1 MTDFRFDVDEAYARK
16 HNEFFRDAKRAQLSA
31 ALLALILFIVIGV
44 IFAIKGVVI
53 FSIAMAIILGVFA
66 LLCLALIPVLPK
78 KMGTPQQYYDAYK
91 LVPAV
96 IAEVNA
102 RDVVLLAYVDA
113 AAEPETRGSQPALA
127 ARVVTSVPGVRR
139 EVGAR
144 VPSMAVLG
152 NRSFRSQ
159 HTFEEISPMP
169 VAWGTSDQKVW
180 AMAEKAISEREW
192 KKAEKGVERLDDV
205 KKTKRN
211 LLLVNKQ

>member
-1 MTDFRFDVDEAYARK
+1 MTNFRFDVEEEYARK
-16 HNEFFRDAKRAQLSA
+16 HNEFFRDAKRAQISA

-44 IFAIKGVVI
+44 IFAIKGVAIV
-53 FSIAMAIILGVFA
+53 SIALAIILGVFA
-66 LLCLALIPVLPK
+66 LLSLALIPVLPR
-78 KMGTPQQYYDAYK
+78 KMGTPQQYYDAYQ

-102 RDVVLLAYVDA
+102 RDILLLAYVDA

-127 ARVVTSVPGVRR
+127 GRVVTSVPGVRR

-159 HTFEEISPMP
+159 HTYEEISPMP
-169 VAWGTSDQKVW
+169 VAWGTSDQKIW
-180 AMAEKAISEREW
+180 DKAEKAIPEQEW
-192 KKAEKGVERLDDV
+192 KRVEKGIERLGDV

-211 LLLVNKQ
+211 LLLIND

>member
-1 MTDFRFDVDEAYARK
+1 MTDFHFDVEEEYARK

-31 ALLALILFIVIGV
+31 ALLAVILFAIIAA
-44 IFAIKGVVI
+44 IFAFKGVGI
-53 FSIAMAIILGVFA
+53 FSIGMAIILGVFA
-66 LLCLALIPVLPK
+66 LLSLALIPVLPK
-78 KMGTPQQYYDAYK
+78 KMGTPQQYYDAYQ

-113 AAEPETRGSQPALA
+113 AAEPDVRGSQPALA
-127 ARVVTSVPGVRR
+127 SRVVTSVPGVRR

-159 HTFEEISPMP
+159 HTYEEISPMP
-169 VAWGTSDQKVW
+169 VAWGTSKHSVWNQAETAIPERDWKKV
-180 AMAEKAISEREW
+180 EKAIS
-192 KKAEKGVERLDDV
+192 RLEDV
-205 KKTKRN
+205 KHTKRN
-211 LLLVNKQ
+211 LLLLDK

>member
-1 MTDFRFDVDEAYARK
+1 MTNFRFDVEEEYARK
-16 HNEFFRDAKRAQLSA
+16 HNEFFRDAKRAQISA

-44 IFAIKGVVI
+44 IFAIKGVAIV
-53 FSIAMAIILGVFA
+53 SIALAIILGVFA
-66 LLCLALIPVLPK
+66 LLSLALIPVLPR
-78 KMGTPQQYYDAYK
+78 KMGTPQQYYDAYQ

-102 RDVVLLAYVDA
+102 RDILLLAYVDA

-127 ARVVTSVPGVRR
+127 GRVVTSVPGVRR

-159 HTFEEISPMP
+159 HTYEEISPMP
-169 VAWGTSDQKVW
+169 VAWGTSDQKIW
-180 AMAEKAISEREW
+180 D
-192 KKAEKGVERLDDV
+192 KAEKTIPEQEWKRVEKGIERLEDV

-211 LLLVNKQ
+211 LLLIND

>member
-1 MTDFRFDVDEAYARK
+1 MTNFRFDVEEEYARK
-16 HNEFFRDAKRAQLSA
+16 HNEFFRDAKRAQISA
-31 ALLALILFIVIGV
+31 ALLALIMFIVIGV
-44 IFAIKGVVI
+44 IFAIKGVAIV
-53 FSIAMAIILGVFA
+53 SIALAIILGVFA
-66 LLCLALIPVLPK
+66 LLSLALIPVLPR
-78 KMGTPQQYYDAYK
+78 KMGTPQQYYDAYQ

-102 RDVVLLAYVDA
+102 RDILLLAYVDA

-127 ARVVTSVPGVRR
+127 GRVVTSVPGVRR

-159 HTFEEISPMP
+159 HTYEEISPMP
-169 VAWGTSDQKVW
+169 VAWGTSDQKIW
-180 AMAEKAISEREW
+180 DKAEKAIPEQEW
-192 KKAEKGVERLDDV
+192 KRVEKGIERLEDV

-211 LLLVNKQ
+211 RLWIND

>member
-1 MTDFRFDVDEAYARK
+1 MTNFRFDVEEEYARK
-16 HNEFFRDAKRAQLSA
+16 HNEFFRDAKRAQISA
-31 ALLALILFIVIGV
+31 ALLALIMFIVIGV
-44 IFAIKGVVI
+44 IFAIKGVAIV
-53 FSIAMAIILGVFA
+53 SIALAIILGVFA
-66 LLCLALIPVLPK
+66 LLSLALIPVLPR
-78 KMGTPQQYYDAYK
+78 KMGTPQQYYDAYQ

-102 RDVVLLAYVDA
+102 RDILLLAYVDA

-127 ARVVTSVPGVRR
+127 GRVVTSVPGVRR

-159 HTFEEISPMP
+159 HTYEEISPMP
-169 VAWGTSDQKVW
+169 VAWGTSDQKIW
-180 AMAEKAISEREW
+180 DKAEKAIPEQEW
-192 KKAEKGVERLDDV
+192 KRVEKGIERLEDV

-211 LLLVNKQ
+211 LLLIND